1 LDPSIVP
8 IFGFVAP
15 AFLLRINGN
24 LNITIDD
31 YMLSKL
37 QEIPLMQT
45 IQLDAQSIITAT
57 SNVGSD
63 EEFDEHIKNLNAPPA
78 LGNLLQVLIGSMSD
92 EVNISITHPQLGL
105 QGRVI
110 GKGLNLLLK
119 TITKYMSSNTE

>member
-1 LDPSIVP
+1 
-8 IFGFVAP
+8 
-15 AFLLRINGN
+15 
-24 LNITIDD
+24 
-31 YMLSKL
+31 M
-37 QEIPLMQT
+37 
-45 IQLDAQSIITAT
+45 
-57 SNVGSD
+57 GSD